1 MKVNVKYIGQLSY
14 ITKKKSEKLELEREI
29 EIGFLVN
36 LLLQKYPS
44 LKEYVDLKR
53 GPSIVLLNGQRIE
66 FLEGE
71 NTKVKEGDEVTL
83 LPPLGG
89 GGW

>member
-14 ITKKKSEKLELEREI
+14 ITKKKSETFDLENETRIGPLI
-29 EIGFLVN
+29 ELIIN
-36 LLLQKYPS
+36 KYPG
-44 LKEYVDLKR
+44 LREYVDLKR

-71 NTKVKEGDEVTL
+71 NSMVKDGDEITL

-89 GGW
+89 G

>member
-14 ITKKKSEKLELEREI
+14 ITKKKSETFDLENETRIGSLI
-29 EIGFLVN
+29 ELIIN
-36 LLLQKYPS
+36 KYPS
-44 LKEYVDLKR
+44 LREYVDLKR

-71 NTKVKEGDEVTL
+71 NSMVKDGDEITL

-89 GGW
+89 G

>member
-14 ITKKKSEKLELEREI
+14 ITKKKSETFDLENETRIGSLI
-29 EIGFLVN
+29 ELIIN
-36 LLLQKYPS
+36 KYPS
-44 LKEYVDLKR
+44 LREYVDLKR

-71 NTKVKEGDEVTL
+71 NSMVKDGDEVTL

-89 GGW
+89 G